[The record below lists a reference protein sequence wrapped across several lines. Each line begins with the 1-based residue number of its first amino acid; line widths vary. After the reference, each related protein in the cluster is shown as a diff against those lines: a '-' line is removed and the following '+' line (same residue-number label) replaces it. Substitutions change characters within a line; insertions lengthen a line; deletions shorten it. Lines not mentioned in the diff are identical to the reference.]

1 MNGKTARFI
10 RKIAWWATY
19 VGQVPERRTRG
30 WKRVWAN
37 ANAKERAHL
46 RRSLAHDR
54 GVSRK

>member
-10 RKIAWWATY
+10 RRIAATY
-19 VGQVPERRTRG
+19 VGNVPERRTIG
-30 WKRVWAN
+30 WKRVWRK

-54 GVSRK
+54 KVRRK